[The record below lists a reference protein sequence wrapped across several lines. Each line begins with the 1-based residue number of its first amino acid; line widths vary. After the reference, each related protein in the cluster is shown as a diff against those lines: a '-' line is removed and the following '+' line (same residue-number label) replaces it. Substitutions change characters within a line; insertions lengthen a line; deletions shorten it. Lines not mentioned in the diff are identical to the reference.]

1 MHRVTHM
8 PSTPGSQSNGTT
20 LHQVNNVVHTKQ
32 KHGATNTRISW
43 NEHCRPTTHGKQ
55 HNTPPQSASR
65 KERCRPTTHGK
76 QHNTLP
82 QSASRKERCRPTTH
96 GKQHNTL
103 PQSASRKERCRP
115 TTHGKQHNTPPQSA
129 SRKERCRP
137 TMHGKH
143 STTLSHKVPARTEQ
157 TTPGLALQVTMA
169 PSSPQTNTAILLIS
183 TIVFYEMQ
191 LCVQSCF
198 IQLCICLTT
207 LAKFPLPLP
216 ISTSK
221 AMYVIHASFN
231 SLITCLFEVN

>member
-1 MHRVTHM
+1 MHHVTHM

-32 KHGATNTRISW
+32 KRGATNTRISW

-55 HNTPPQSASR
+55 HNTLPQSASWN
-65 KERCRPTTHGK
+65 EHCRPTTHGK

-82 QSASRKERCRPTTH
+82 QSD
-96 GKQHNTL
+96 
-103 PQSASRKERCRP
+103 
-115 TTHGKQHNTPPQSA
+115 

-221 AMYVIHASFN
+221 TMYVIHASFN